1 MAGENVNLG
10 NTHTAFS
17 PDVIVNNILT
27 FTYNGFNVSVQSQ
40 YVGEQYLTNTDFKNM
55 ICHDENGNETI
66 ETLMLKDHFTTN
78 VDLSYNFSL
87 KKFGIKSAN
96 VGVTRSQRRR
106 TVRSSLSTTGA
117 HATRK
122 LQASHPRLRLT
133 GWLI

>member
-1 MAGENVNLG
+1 MSTLA
-10 NTHTAFS
+10 THT
-17 PDVIVNNILT
+17 L
-27 FTYNGFNVSVQSQ
+27 NGFNVSVQSQ

-96 VGVTRSQRRR
+96 VGVTIMVGAPLRSQRRR

-117 HATRK
+117 NATRK
-122 LQASHPRLRLT
+122 LQASRPLLRST